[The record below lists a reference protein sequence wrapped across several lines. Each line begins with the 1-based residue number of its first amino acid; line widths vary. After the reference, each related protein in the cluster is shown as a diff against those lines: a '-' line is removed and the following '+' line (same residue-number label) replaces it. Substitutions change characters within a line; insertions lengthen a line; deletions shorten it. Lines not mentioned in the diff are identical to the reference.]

1 MQLAIPSPNKHN
13 YFQRE
18 VDLEHE
24 VRCDFLKTFF
34 LSRKCVFSLCNGK
47 SEKQLQ
53 FTGNV
58 EKGGKVLGIY
68 TEINDESMMVM
79 PPDSQILK
87 DRAIHCGYYF
97 FGFFSAVGHKHG
109 TGEMLMVW

>member
-1 MQLAIPSPNKHN
+1 VQLAIPSPNKHN

-34 LSRKCVFSLCNGK
+34 FITEVCVFSLCNGK

-53 FTGNV
+53 FTGKV
-58 EKGGKVLGIY
+58 EKERKCWGSTLK
-68 TEINDESMMVM
+68 SMM
-79 PPDSQILK
+79 
-87 DRAIHCGYYF
+87 RA
-97 FGFFSAVGHKHG
+97 
-109 TGEMLMVW
+109 

>member
-1 MQLAIPSPNKHN
+1 
-13 YFQRE
+13 
-18 VDLEHE
+18 
-24 VRCDFLKTFF
+24 
-34 LSRKCVFSLCNGK
+34 
-47 SEKQLQ
+47 
-53 FTGNV
+53 
-58 EKGGKVLGIY
+58 VLGIY

-97 FGFFSAVGHKHG
+97 FWLLFGGGSHKHG